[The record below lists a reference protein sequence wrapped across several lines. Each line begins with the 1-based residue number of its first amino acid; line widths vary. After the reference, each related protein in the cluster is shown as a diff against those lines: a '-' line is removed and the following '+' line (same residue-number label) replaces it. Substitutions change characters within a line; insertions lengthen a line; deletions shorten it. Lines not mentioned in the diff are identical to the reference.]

1 MLYFGVVLALLT
13 FSFGN
18 ASIDEYSVYG
28 PDVLQKTAIDTY
40 LEARKLDKAN
50 DKMTPD
56 SPIMKR
62 AQAHGVKR
70 FVTKAGADLKVRI
83 LF

>member
-1 MLYFGVVLALLT
+1 MYTGFVLLLLT
-13 FSFGN
+13 IAICN

-40 LEARKLDKAN
+40 LAARKLDKAN
-50 DKMTPD
+50 DKMTAD

-70 FVTKAGADLKVRI
+70 FVTKSGSDLKVRM
-83 LF
+83 